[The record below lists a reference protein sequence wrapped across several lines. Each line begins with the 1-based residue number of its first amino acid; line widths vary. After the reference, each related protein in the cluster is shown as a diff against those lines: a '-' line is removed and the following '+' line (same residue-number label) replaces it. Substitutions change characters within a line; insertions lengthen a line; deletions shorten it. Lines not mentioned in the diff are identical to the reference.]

1 MTSPTTPATATSEEP
16 LPRVF
21 IFGISGRVGRLLASR
36 LRTRGMTVSGL
47 TRSTQQAEALHADGV
62 TTVSGELALATTQEI
77 AAMVSGFD
85 VVVFTAGSNAGHPD
99 VTDAIDDA
107 ALTRVSE
114 ALSGTQTRL
123 ILLSVLPEAW
133 RERSLSDEEE
143 HYFSVKKR
151 AEVVLTREPIDW
163 VILRP
168 SLLTDDPGRGT
179 VALGPAELHDE
190 ITRDDVA
197 AVLEAL
203 VLEPTISRRI
213 LELNEGPTAVTE
225 AVGRVARSYQA

>member
-1 MTSPTTPATATSEEP
+1 MTSPTTPATATSGEP

-21 IFGISGRVGRLLASR
+21 IVGISGRVGRLLASR
-36 LRTRGMTVSGL
+36 LRARGMAVSGL
-47 TRSTQQAEALHADGV
+47 TRSSQQAAVLQADGV
-62 TTVSGELALATTQEI
+62 TSISGELAHAGTEEI
-77 AAMVSGFD
+77 AAMVSD
-85 VVVFTAGSNAGHPD
+85 SDIVVFAAGSNAGRPD

-107 ALTRVSE
+107 ALGRVSK
-114 ALSGTQTRL
+114 ALRGTRTRL

-133 RERSLSDEEE
+133 RERPLSDEEE
-143 HYFSVKKR
+143 HYFAVKKR
-151 AEVVLTREPIDW
+151 AEVALTRQPIDW
-163 VILRP
+163 LILRP

-225 AVGRVARSYQA
+225 AVGRFARFYQA